1 MLPAR
6 RLAVGVVRHRRGV
19 AGAMPT
25 HHPPTPRPPP
35 PQPAPIGIHC
45 ATDAAATALL
55 SSASAALLGA
65 SASQAVHVYAP
76 AESAVAAAAASAAAA
91 AEAAVPSTALAA
103 PPVTAPFHPPTYHA
117 ALRTRSLG
125 AILLHTPVTG
135 STQDLLRAP
144 PLGPALPSGAVA
156 VADTQ
161 TGGRGRRSAV
171 WESPAGGLAA
181 SVLLRVPAASAA
193 TAATLVHLQYAAG
206 LAVVAALRRVW
217 GWPPAGVRVKWP
229 NDVYVVPSDGATDGA
244 RVANGGGGGGG
255 GGGGDGGGA
264 GVGGVK
270 VGGVLVEATVRG
282 GSVAAVVGLGVN
294 VANAAPTTSLVA
306 AAAAAGV
313 DVTGGGGG
321 GGNAP
326 TLSRE
331 ALLGATLTELERL
344 TDALSAGGWD
354 TPGGVRAQYEAAWM
368 HRGQR
373 VALPRGVGGG
383 GRRGVVRGLDA
394 EGNICVAVDGGGVA
408 KLDAA
413 TTSFDVLAGAL
424 REKVARPR
432 GGGGG
437 GEIGR
442 EWNTNKNVRAAG
454 DGLLPP
460 CTDDRRT
467 QAPTFPRRA
476 PIYPYESGR
485 SAAPT
490 NPPQQPRAAL
500 TSSSSTPPP
509 CPPYHAPYSFT
520 RPWRAPP
527 LPCAAWR
534 GGLPGPPHRVRTHPP
549 PRAPAAPP
557 PRPGH
562 SSCR

>member
-65 SASQAVHVYAP
+65 SASQA
-76 AESAVAAAAASAAAA
+76 
-91 AEAAVPSTALAA
+91 
-103 PPVTAPFHPPTYHA
+103 
-117 ALRTRSLG
+117 
-125 AILLHTPVTG
+125 
-135 STQDLLRAP
+135 
-144 PLGPALPSGAVA
+144 
-156 VADTQ
+156 

-264 GVGGVK
+264 VVGGVK

-354 TPGGVRAQYEAAWM
+354 TPGGVRAHPA
-368 HRGQR
+368 QR
-373 VALPRGVGGG
+373 
-383 GRRGVVRGLDA
+383 
-394 EGNICVAVDGGGVA
+394 
-408 KLDAA
+408 
-413 TTSFDVLAGAL
+413 
-424 REKVARPR
+424 
-432 GGGGG
+432 
-437 GEIGR
+437 
-442 EWNTNKNVRAAG
+442 
-454 DGLLPP
+454 
-460 CTDDRRT
+460 
-467 QAPTFPRRA
+467 
-476 PIYPYESGR
+476 
-485 SAAPT
+485 
-490 NPPQQPRAAL
+490 
-500 TSSSSTPPP
+500 
-509 CPPYHAPYSFT
+509 
-520 RPWRAPP
+520 
-527 LPCAAWR
+527 
-534 GGLPGPPHRVRTHPP
+534 
-549 PRAPAAPP
+549 
-557 PRPGH
+557 
-562 SSCR
+562 